1 MDGAA
6 GAGCGRARDLL
17 GDYLEDRLPAVER
30 GDVRLHLAACRACRR
45 EAAARDPLQI
55 LAPLSVDELPER
67 YRDGFWAEIQAKL
80 PAPPGNVIGVAS
92 WRAPWTRHPARAAL
106 LVGAAAAALVAVLLV
121 PRLLDRRAA
130 EPPATIAQ
138 SGAGIPFGQMAME
151 ASRRAPQPVEQVR
164 TPGARPVQV
173 YSMKYYLA
181 SAASGGPALPS
192 PPVTELV
199 LIVDEGLDL

>member
-1 MDGAA
+1 M
-6 GAGCGRARDLL
+6 GAGCDRVRDLL
-17 GDYLEDRLPAVER
+17 ADYLEDRLQAAER
-30 GDVRLHLAACRACRR
+30 GAVRLHLAACRACRR

-67 YRDGFWAEIQAKL
+67 YREGFWAEIQAKL
-80 PAPPGNVIGVAS
+80 PERPGHAIGVAS
-92 WRAPWTRHPARAAL
+92 RRAQWTRQPARTAL
-106 LVGAAAAALVAVLLV
+106 LMGAAAAALLAALLV
-121 PRLLDRRAA
+121 PRLFDRRAA

-138 SGAGIPFGQMAME
+138 AGAGIPFGQMAME
-151 ASRRAPQPVEQVR
+151 ASRRAPQTVEQVR
-164 TPGARPVQV
+164 TPGARQVQV

-181 SAASGGPALPS
+181 SASSGGPARPS